1 MQRLLLTEVKC
12 ELQASEGSKQMLYHS
27 LWELVTATQELV
39 QFHISFFIYFF
50 RFPHFWLRLECCWYQ
65 LIGVVRYCCDTQKM
79 QAMFTSLLVV
89 IWLDGRDASCKREL
103 FGGLLEQT
111 GCKIL
116 LIKNLQL
123 YQS

>member
-1 MQRLLLTEVKC
+1 
-12 ELQASEGSKQMLYHS
+12 
-27 LWELVTATQELV
+27 
-39 QFHISFFIYFF
+39 
-50 RFPHFWLRLECCWYQ
+50 
-65 LIGVVRYCCDTQKM
+65 M

-116 LIKNLQL
+116 LIKKPPVISKLRARIREVKHMKGGDL
-123 YQS
+123 EKCSSFGSSE